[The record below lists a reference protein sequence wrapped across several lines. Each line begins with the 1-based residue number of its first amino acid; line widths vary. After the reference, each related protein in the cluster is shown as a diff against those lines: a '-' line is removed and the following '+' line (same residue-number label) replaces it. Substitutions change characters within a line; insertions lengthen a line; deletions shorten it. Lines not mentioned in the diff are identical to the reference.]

1 MDRLLRAVPAAV
13 GLGLA
18 LPASALAHGAEVPPA
33 PDAATF
39 LAWSAD
45 PTVLVPLLV
54 SLVLFLWLVRRV
66 DRAHPASPVPRR
78 RVLAFLG
85 ALAAV
90 LLALQSP
97 IERYDTTLFSVHML
111 QHILLMFVAAPL
123 LALSAPITLLLR
135 AADGR
140 TRTRI
145 LLPILHSRFLKVL
158 AFPVVSWAIFAGV
171 MWGSHFSPLF
181 DAALEDPL
189 VHDLEHL
196 LFLGAAILFWW
207 PALAVDPVPWRMP
220 YPARIAYL
228 FLQMPQNTFLSVAIY
243 GASAPLYAHYA
254 TLGRAWGPSVLAD
267 QQAAGALMW
276 VLGDVAFLA
285 AVLGVVVVWL
295 RSEERDAVRREARV
309 DVERAAIRERE
320 RRLAE
325 RRRLEA
331 AEAMEATE
339 AAEARPEGTGG
350 AGDGP

>member
-1 MDRLLRAVPAAV
+1 MV
-13 GLGLA
+13 
-18 LPASALAHGAEVPPA
+18 
-33 PDAATF
+33 
-39 LAWSAD
+39 
-45 PTVLVPLLV
+45 
-54 SLVLFLWLVRRV
+54 
-66 DRAHPASPVPRR
+66 
-78 RVLAFLG
+78 
-85 ALAAV
+85 
-90 LLALQSP
+90 
-97 IERYDTTLFSVHML
+97 

-254 TLGRAWGPSVLAD
+254 TLQRPWGPTPLEDQALA
-267 QQAAGALMW
+267 GGLMW
-276 VLGDVAFLA
+276 AGGDLVFLIGAHDGLPPAWRPRADLLVSLSAMTFPHELARAMREQGADEVLFLN
-285 AVLGVVVVWL
+285 
-295 RSEERDAVRREARV
+295 ERDE
-309 DVERAAIRERE
+309 IRFDLPVPVNVKLHGWDFPDNFGECLDRNID
-320 RRLAE
+320 AWVP
-325 RRRLEA
+325 
-331 AEAMEATE
+331 TE
-339 AAEARPEGTGG
+339 AAREKHNQPVILALAGAREE
-350 AGDGP
+350 